1 MSKEYLPV
9 GSVVLLEGAKDKLMI
24 IGRVAAPNGGT
35 KIYDYAG
42 CPYPGGLAGL
52 DQLFFFDSEQI
63 ERLYFVGFQDAEGLQ
78 LQEYLSQLGELAI
91 ENGEIVERKDED
103 AAPEDAPAVT
113 EVAPEPAEE
122 TVETAVFA
130 DVE

>member
-1 MSKEYLPV
+1 MSKNYLPV

-24 IGRVAAPNGGT
+24 ISRVAAPNGEDR
-35 KIYDYAG
+35 IYDYAG

-52 DQLFFFDSEQI
+52 DQLFFFDGDQI
-63 ERLYFVGFQDAEGLQ
+63 ERLYFIGFQDEEGLQ
-78 LQEYLSQLGELAI
+78 LQEYLSSLGELVV
-91 ENGEIVERKDED
+91 ENGQIVERKVED
-103 AAPEDAPAVT
+103 AVSEDSPVVS

-122 TVETAVFA
+122 IVETAVFA